1 MDPKECINILTK
13 AYADHQAD
21 CECCPVQDVPPPPQP
36 PQGARPARRR
46 EFILEGAPA
55 AEEGDDSADEV
66 EVIASQEPARMN
78 RVESQSQKPEPQFQ
92 GQVLNLASGE
102 NETLLSAEAL
112 LEEFPALKP
121 GPTAEGLRPEG
132 AAFQPPARRSRADLA
147 AEVICVHGERVRV
160 HKAYDGS
167 FQMLLSGKGGGK
179 QSLARLYPLVTQLAT
194 ERFQSL
200 SSRVRAAAEGLEE
213 AAAGDDDGDAKEAAN
228 LARALQSCE
237 KERLQLVAQL
247 HIEQSRMALGAR
259 DPANDEPEPE
269 PVAAARSNCAKLR
282 QRLGATDARIEETV
296 SELRYCMADLQ
307 DS

>member
-13 AYADHQAD
+13 AYANHPEN

-36 PQGARPARRR
+36 PQGVRPARRR
-46 EFILEGAPA
+46 EFILEDAPV
-55 AEEGDDSADEV
+55 AEEGEDSADEV
-66 EVIASQEPARMN
+66 VVKASQEPARMN
-78 RVESQSQKPEPQFQ
+78 SESGQKPEPQFQ

-102 NETLLSAEAL
+102 NETLVSAEAL

-121 GPTAEGLRPEG
+121 VPASEALQPEG
-132 AAFQPPARRSRADLA
+132 AAFQPPARRSKADLA
-147 AEVICVHGERVRV
+147 AEVICVHGERVQV

-179 QSLARLYPLVTQLAT
+179 QALARLYPLVTQLAT
-194 ERFQSL
+194 ARFQSL

-213 AAAGDDDGDAKEAAN
+213 AAARDEDCDAKEAAS
-228 LARALQSCE
+228 LARALQNCE

-247 HIEQSRMALGAR
+247 HIEQSRMALGA
-259 DPANDEPEPE
+259 PANDEPEPE

-282 QRLGATDARIEETV
+282 QRLGATDAQIEETV
-296 SELRYCMADLQ
+296 SELRYCMADLK